1 MEQISQSPP
10 APLSSVLC
18 RLPETLFGMAQ
29 GAKKKKRR
37 RKRQQ
42 TDSNLP
48 MIHCKEMQR
57 RRERERQ
64 EVSIYLGKEVPP
76 VNPSHPSARLPRQ
89 GAVTETHRC
98 TSLEMSSK

>member
-1 MEQISQSPP
+1 MEQISQSP
-10 APLSSVLC
+10 SVRDPTGDVVSNGTRC
-18 RLPETLFGMAQ
+18 KE
-29 GAKKKKRR
+29 KKKKGPRR
-37 RKRQQ
+37 RRR

-98 TSLEMSSK
+98 TPLGMSSK